1 MWVWVERSIAVLM
14 IAVLMIVVLTTG
26 RSAIVLTVA
35 QIPATCANGGA
46 VVEAAVIVEGAW
58 FG

>member
-1 MWVWVERSIAVLM
+1 MLM